1 MKRSK
6 KMFTVMLALCVALSM
21 AMASVTANAAT
32 KKPKKIYLKATST
45 TVDIKG
51 KVKVSVYKTK
61 PSKASKSVK
70 WKSSNKKVAT
80 VSKSGYVTGKKKGTV
95 KITATS
101 KKNKRAKKTI
111 KIKVT
116 NLKAKSVTM
125 SKKSAILFP
134 NDKTT
139 LKATV
144 KGSAGFYNQGVTWK
158 SSNTSVATVTSKGIV
173 TAKKAGKATIT
184 ATEKGGSK
192 KATCAVTVSGIKVDK
207 ANKSVSVTATV
218 NNTETKSIH
227 YVVTKNAGASKDNPY
242 FVTDATPAEL
252 NAALGKISA
261 KAWNTNPNFKTDAKV
276 AQAGNKTIDE
286 LAQSGIGNKN
296 YTKFDINIQNG
307 NQTIK
312 MVETLKG
319 AKDND
324 NFSMIYSNVANNH
337 NAGSG
342 CLTCNTSCYAGVVT
356 NEFKTWAEPFVP
368 QNMPA
373 KGTTV
378 TITYTAQ
385 TDNYISAKTLKDN
398 ADNYVILDA
407 RKAADFA
414 EGHIAGAVSAD
425 MDGFVKK
432 SITEAQSKA
441 NVKAVVDKYG
451 KNKKYA
457 VICYSGNRYAQAAS
471 AELRSLGV
479 SNDNIFTLGGDKARN
494 SSEGGMKAWKAAG
507 YEVVAYN
514 YTDVDAVKAAQSD
527 ENTVILDARKADD
540 YKDAHIEGAVS
551 ADVGYYIDNKYSS
564 KDEADANVK
573 TVVDKYG
580 KDKKYIVICYSG
592 NRYAKAATEV
602 LVENGV
608 KVSNISILTG
618 GMGAW
623 RSAGEALDHYN
634 YTNAETTFSKM
645 KDSSYVILDARKT
658 DDASREGYIQRH
670 IPGAVSADVDGIAS
684 GNNKDAAAANVKA
697 AVDKYG
703 KDKKYIVICY
713 SGNKYAKA
721 ATGLL
726 MNNGIKNAN
735 IQTLGGDDSQQS
747 NAGGMKAWKAKYPSY
762 VVAKH
767 TSSKGINFA
776 NGITPENL
784 KADVDGKQVFTV
796 MDVRA
801 AKDYNPETCI
811 KGAVSTPSGDAA
823 AVMKAVN
830 DNPNGLYVLVCY
842 SGNAKADEA
851 RNTMVKN
858 GVDESRIICLQGGMG
873 TWK

>member
-116 NLKAKSVTM
+116 NLKAKYVKM
-125 SKKSAILFP
+125 SKTSAILFP

-158 SSNTSVATVTSKGIV
+158 SSNTSVATVNSKGSV

-218 NNTETKSIH
+218 NNADAKSMH
-227 YVVTKNAGASKDNPY
+227 YVVYKNGGAAKTSY

-324 NFSMIYSNVANNH
+324 NFNMIYSNVANNH
-337 NAGSG
+337 NVGSG

-398 ADNYVILDA
+398 AANYVILDA

-414 EGHIAGAVSAD
+414 EGHIDGAVSAD
-425 MDGFVKK
+425 MDGFVDK

-479 SNDNIFTLGGDKARN
+479 SNDNIFTLGGDKARK

-507 YEVVAYN
+507 YEVVVAYN

-527 ENTVILDARKADD
+527 DKTVILDARKADD
-540 YKDAHIEGAVS
+540 YKDAHIDGAVP
-551 ADVGYYIDNKYSS
+551 ADMDGYISGTISKADSDNNIKS
-564 KDEADANVK
+564 
-573 TVVDKYG
+573 VVEQKG
-580 KDKKYIVICYSG
+580 ADKKYIIICYSG

-602 LVENGV
+602 LVKNGV

-634 YTNAETTFSKM
+634 YTNADTTFSKM
-645 KDSSYVILDARKT
+645 KDSSYVILDARKAA
-658 DDASREGYIQRH
+658 DYDNGH
-670 IPGAVSADVDGIAS
+670 IAGAVSADVGYYIDNKYS
-684 GNNKDAAAANVKA
+684 SKDAAAANVKA

-713 SGNKYAKA
+713 SGNRYAKV

-747 NAGGMKAWKAKYPSY
+747 NAGGMKAWNAKYASY

-767 TSSKGINFA
+767 TSSKGFNFA
-776 NGITPENL
+776 NGIKPENL
-784 KADVDGKQVFTV
+784 KADVDGQKVFTV

-801 AKDYNPETCI
+801 KDDFD
-811 KGAVSTPSGDAA
+811 KGHISNAVSTPSGDET

-830 DNPNGLYVLVCY
+830 DNKNGLYVLVCY
-842 SGNAKADEA
+842 SGNAKANEA

-858 GVDESRIICLQGGMG
+858 GVDESRIICLQGGMD

>member
-101 KKNKRAKKTI
+101 KKRKKVKKTI

-218 NNTETKSIH
+218 NNATEKSMH
-227 YVVTKNAGASKDNPY
+227 YVVYKNGGAAKTSY

-261 KAWNTNPNFKTDAKV
+261 KAWNTNSNFKTDAKV

-296 YTKFDINIQNG
+296 YTKLDITIKNGDQNIQ
-307 NQTIK
+307 
-312 MVETLKG
+312 MVKTLTG

-407 RKAADFA
+407 RKAAHFA

-425 MDGFVKK
+425 MDGFVDK
-432 SITEAQSKA
+432 SITKAQSKA

-479 SNDNIFTLGGDKARN
+479 SNDNIFTLGGDKARK

-527 ENTVILDARKADD
+527 ENTVILDARKAAD
-540 YKDAHIEGAVS
+540 YKDAHIGGAVS
-551 ADVGYYIDNKYSS
+551 ADIDGYVDGTISKADSDNNIKS
-564 KDEADANVK
+564 
-573 TVVDKYG
+573 VVEQKG
-580 KDKKYIVICYSG
+580 ADKKYIIICYSG

-608 KVSNISILTG
+608 KVSNISILKG
-618 GMGAW
+618 GMGEW

-634 YTNAETTFSKM
+634 YTNADTTFSKM

-658 DDASREGYIQRH
+658 DDASRGGYIQGH
-670 IPGAVSADVDGIAS
+670 IPGAVSADVDGIVS
-684 GNNKDAAAANVKA
+684 GNNKDAAAENVKA

-713 SGNKYAKA
+713 SGNRYAKV

-726 MNNGIKNAN
+726 MNKGIKNAN

-851 RNTMVKN
+851 RNTMVRN

>member
-6 KMFTVMLALCVALSM
+6 RMFTVMLALCVALSM

-101 KKNKRAKKTI
+101 KKRKKVKKTI

-207 ANKSVSVTATV
+207 ANKSVSVTAKV
-218 NNTETKSIH
+218 NNATEKSMH
-227 YVVTKNAGASKDNPY
+227 YVVYKNGAAAKTSY

-261 KAWNTNPNFKTDAKV
+261 KAWNTNSNFKTDAKV
-276 AQAGNKTIDE
+276 AQAGKTTIDE

-296 YTKFDINIQNG
+296 YTKFDINIQNE

-312 MVETLKG
+312 MVDTLTG

-368 QNMPA
+368 RNMPA

-425 MDGFVKK
+425 MDGFVGK

-479 SNDNIFTLGGDKARN
+479 SNDNIFTLGGDKARKSAN
-494 SSEGGMKAWKAAG
+494 GGMKAWKAAG
-507 YEVVAYN
+507 YEVVVAYN
-514 YTDVDAVKAAQSD
+514 YTDVAGVKAAQSD
-527 ENTVILDARKADD
+527 TVILDARKADD
-540 YKDAHIEGAVS
+540 YKDAHINGAVS
-551 ADVGYYIDNKYSS
+551 ADMDGYVSGSIS
-564 KDEADANVK
+564 KAESDKNIK
-573 TVVDKYG
+573 RVVEQKG
-580 KDKKYIVICYSG
+580 ADKKYIVICYSG

-602 LVENGV
+602 LVKNGV
-608 KVSNISILTG
+608 KVSDIAILTG

-634 YTNAETTFSKM
+634 YTNAATTFDKL
-645 KDSSYVILDARKT
+645 KDSSYVILDARKAA
-658 DDASREGYIQRH
+658 DYDNGH
-670 IPGAVSADVDGIAS
+670 IAGAVSADVGYYID
-684 GNNKDAAAANVKA
+684 NKYSSKDEAAANVKA
-697 AVDKYG
+697 VVDKYG

-713 SGNKYAKA
+713 SGNRYAKV

-747 NAGGMKAWKAKYPSY
+747 AAGGMKAWNAKYAGY

-767 TSSKGINFA
+767 TSSKGFNFA
-776 NGITPENL
+776 NGITPANL
-784 KADVDGKQVFTV
+784 KADVDGQKVFTV

-801 AKDYNPETCI
+801 KDDFD
-811 KGAVSTPSGDAA
+811 KGHISNAVSTPSGDEA

-830 DNPNGLYVLVCY
+830 DNKNGLYVLVCY
-842 SGNAKADEA
+842 SGNAKANEA

>member
-116 NLKAKSVTM
+116 NLKAKYVKM
-125 SKKSAILFP
+125 SKTSAILFP

-218 NNTETKSIH
+218 NNADAKSMH
-227 YVVTKNAGASKDNPY
+227 YVVYKNGGAAKTSY

-261 KAWNTNPNFKTDAKV
+261 KAWNTNSNFKTDAKV

-407 RKAADFA
+407 RKAADYA

-425 MDGFVKK
+425 MDGFVGK

-479 SNDNIFTLGGDKARN
+479 SNDNIFTLGGDKARK
-494 SSEGGMKAWKAAG
+494 SSDGGMKAWKAAG

-514 YTDVDAVKAAQSD
+514 YTDVDGVKAAQSD

-540 YKDAHIEGAVS
+540 YKDAHIGGAVS
-551 ADVGYYIDNKYSS
+551 ADMDGYVSGTISKADSDNNIKS
-564 KDEADANVK
+564 
-573 TVVDKYG
+573 VVEKKG
-580 KDKKYIVICYSG
+580 ADKKYIIICYSG

-634 YTNAETTFSKM
+634 YTNADTTFSKM
-645 KDSSYVILDARKT
+645 KDSSYVILDARKAA
-658 DDASREGYIQRH
+658 DYDKGH
-670 IPGAVSADVDGIAS
+670 IAGAVSASVDGYIAE
-684 GNNKDAAAANVKA
+684 GGNKDEAAANVKT

-713 SGNKYAKA
+713 SGNRYAKV

-735 IQTLGGDDSQQS
+735 IQTLGGDDSKQS
-747 NAGGMKAWKAKYPSY
+747 DAGGMKAWNAKYPSY

-767 TSSKGINFA
+767 TSTGKFNFA

-784 KADVDGKQVFTV
+784 KADVDGQKVFTV

-801 AKDYNPETCI
+801 KDDFD
-811 KGAVSTPSGDAA
+811 KGHISNAVSAPSSDEA

-830 DNPNGLYVLVCY
+830 DNKNGLYVLVCY
-842 SGNAKADEA
+842 TGNAKADEA

-858 GVDESRIICLQGGMG
+858 GVDESRIICLQGGMK

>member
-101 KKNKRAKKTI
+101 KKRKKVKKTI

-218 NNTETKSIH
+218 NNATEKSMH
-227 YVVTKNAGASKDNPY
+227 YVVYKNGGAAKTSY

-261 KAWNTNPNFKTDAKV
+261 KAWNTNSNFKTDAKV

-356 NEFKTWAEPFVP
+356 NEFKTSAEPFVP

-398 ADNYVILDA
+398 AANYVILDA

-414 EGHIAGAVSAD
+414 TGHIEDAVSAD

-507 YEVVAYN
+507 YEVV
-514 YTDVDAVKAAQSD
+514 D
-527 ENTVILDARKADD
+527 
-540 YKDAHIEGAVS
+540 
-551 ADVGYYIDNKYSS
+551 
-564 KDEADANVK
+564 
-573 TVVDKYG
+573 
-580 KDKKYIVICYSG
+580 
-592 NRYAKAATEV
+592 
-602 LVENGV
+602 
-608 KVSNISILTG
+608 
-618 GMGAW
+618 
-623 RSAGEALDHYN
+623 YN

-645 KDSSYVILDARKT
+645 KDSSYVILDARKVA
-658 DDASREGYIQRH
+658 DYEKGH
-670 IPGAVSADVDGIAS
+670 IAGAVSADVDGIFS
-684 GNNKDAAAANVKA
+684 GNKDAAATNVKA

-713 SGNKYAKA
+713 TGNKYAKA

-726 MNNGIKNAN
+726 KNNGVENAN
-735 IQTLGGDDSQQS
+735 IETLGGDDSMRS
-747 NAGGMKAWKAKYPSY
+747 AAGGMKAWNAKYAGY

-767 TSSKGINFA
+767 TPSKEINFA
-776 NGITPENL
+776 NGITPEHL
-784 KADVDGKQVFTV
+784 KADVDGQKVFTV

-801 AKDYNPETCI
+801 KEDYD
-811 KGAVSTPSGDAA
+811 KGHISNAVSTPSGDGA

-830 DNPNGLYVLVCY
+830 DNKNGLYVLVCY

>member
-101 KKNKRAKKTI
+101 KKRKKVKKTI

-116 NLKAKSVTM
+116 NLKAKSVTLN
-125 SKKSAILFP
+125 KKSASLLKGE
-134 NDKTT
+134 KTQV
-139 LKATV
+139 KATV
-144 KGSAGFYNQGVTWK
+144 KGQTGFYNQGVTWK

-192 KATCAVTVSGIKVDK
+192 KATCSVTVQPDLVVD
-207 ANKSVSVTATV
+207 ANAKTVTITATV
-218 NNTETKSIH
+218 NNATAKSMH
-227 YVVTKNAGASKDNPY
+227 YVVNKNGGAAKTSY
-242 FVTDATPAEL
+242 FVTDVTAKEFS
-252 NAALGKISA
+252 AALEQISA
-261 KAWNTNPNFKTDAKV
+261 TAWNDNAKFDAKTADV
-276 AQAGNKTIDE
+276 AQAGTKTINELAKAGVGNSNYTKMNVNIKAGTKTIDME
-286 LAQSGIGNKN
+286 N
-296 YTKFDINIQNG
+296 
-307 NQTIK
+307 
-312 MVETLKG
+312 TLSG
-319 AKDND
+319 AKAND
-324 NFSMIYSNVANNH
+324 NFSMIYSNVANNF
-337 NAGSG
+337 NVASG

-356 NEFKTWAEPFVP
+356 NELKTWADPFVP
-368 QNMPA
+368 KNMPK
-373 KGTTV
+373 KGTIV
-378 TITYTAQ
+378 SITYTSQDAENYADIAGVKAALAD
-385 TDNYISAKTLKDN
+385 DNS
-398 ADNYVILDA
+398 VVLDA
-407 RKAADFA
+407 RKAADYEDA
-414 EGHIAGAVSAD
+414 HIAGAVSAD
-425 MDGFVKK
+425 MDGYVGK
-432 SITEAQSKA
+432 SITEAASDA

-451 KNKKYA
+451 ASKKY
-457 VICYSGNRYAQAAS
+457 V
-471 AELRSLGV
+471 L
-479 SNDNIFTLGGDKARN
+479 
-494 SSEGGMKAWKAAG
+494 
-507 YEVVAYN
+507 
-514 YTDVDAVKAAQSD
+514 
-527 ENTVILDARKADD
+527 
-540 YKDAHIEGAVS
+540 
-551 ADVGYYIDNKYSS
+551 
-564 KDEADANVK
+564 
-573 TVVDKYG
+573 
-580 KDKKYIVICYSG
+580 ICYSG
-592 NRYAKAATEV
+592 NRYAKAARRV
-602 LVENGV
+602 LMNNGV
-608 KVSNISILTG
+608 KSSNITILTG

-634 YTNAETTFSKM
+634 YTNAATTFDKL
-645 KDSSYVILDARKT
+645 KDSSYVILDARKAA
-658 DDASREGYIQRH
+658 DYDNGH
-670 IPGAVSADVDGIAS
+670 IAGAVSADVGYYID
-684 GNNKDAAAANVKA
+684 NKYSSKDKAAENVKA
-697 AVDKYG
+697 VVGKYG

-713 SGNKYAKA
+713 SGNRYAKV

-747 NAGGMKAWKAKYPSY
+747 AAGGMKAWNEKYPSY

-767 TSSKGINFA
+767 TSSKGFNFA

-811 KGAVSTPSGDAA
+811 KGAVSTPSNDEPAIK
-823 AVMKAVN
+823 KAVN

-851 RNTMVKN
+851 RNTMERN

>member
-116 NLKAKSVTM
+116 NLKAKYVKM
-125 SKKSAILFP
+125 SKTSAILFP

-158 SSNTSVATVTSKGIV
+158 SSNTSVATVNSKGSV

-192 KATCAVTVSGIKVDK
+192 KATCAVTVSGIRVDK

-218 NNTETKSIH
+218 NNADAKSMH
-227 YVVTKNAGASKDNPY
+227 YVVYKNGVAAKTSY

-276 AQAGNKTIDE
+276 AQAGDKTIDE

-296 YTKFDINIQNG
+296 YTKLDITIKNG
-307 NQTIK
+307 DQDIK
-312 MVETLKG
+312 MVKTLTG

-425 MDGFVKK
+425 MDGFVDK

-479 SNDNIFTLGGDKARN
+479 SNDNIFTLGGDKARK

-514 YTDVDAVKAAQSD
+514 YTDVDGVKAAQSD
-527 ENTVILDARKADD
+527 ENTVILDARKAAD
-540 YKDAHIEGAVS
+540 YKDAHIGGAVS
-551 ADVGYYIDNKYSS
+551 ADMDGYVDGTISKADSDNNIKS
-564 KDEADANVK
+564 
-573 TVVDKYG
+573 VVEKKG
-580 KDKKYIVICYSG
+580 ADKKYIIICYSG

-608 KVSNISILTG
+608 KVSNISILKG
-618 GMGAW
+618 GMGEW

-634 YTNAETTFSKM
+634 YTNADTTFSKM

-658 DDASREGYIQRH
+658 DDASRGGYIQGH
-670 IPGAVSADVDGIAS
+670 IPGAVSADVDGIVS

-713 SGNKYAKA
+713 SGNRYAKV

-767 TSSKGINFA
+767 TSSKRINFA

-811 KGAVSTPSGDAA
+811 KGAVSTPSGDEA

-842 SGNAKADEA
+842 SGNAKANEA

>member
-116 NLKAKSVTM
+116 NLKAKYVKM
-125 SKKSAILFP
+125 SKTSAILFP

-158 SSNTSVATVTSKGIV
+158 SSNTSVATVDKKGNVI
-173 TAKKAGKATIT
+173 AKKAGKATIT

-192 KATCAVTVSGIKVDK
+192 KATCAITVSGIKVDK

-218 NNTETKSIH
+218 NNADAKSMH
-227 YVVTKNAGASKDNPY
+227 YVVYKNGAAAKTSY

-261 KAWNTNPNFKTDAKV
+261 KAWNTKSKIDTKKDKV
-276 AQAGNKTIDE
+276 AQAGNETIDK
-286 LAQSGIGNKN
+286 LAQSGVGNKN
-296 YTKFDINIQNG
+296 YTKFDITIKNG
-307 NQTIK
+307 NQDIK
-312 MVETLKG
+312 MVDTLTG

-324 NFSMIYSNVANNH
+324 NFSMIYSNVANNV
-337 NAGSG
+337 NVGSG

-368 QNMPA
+368 QKMPA

-407 RKAADFA
+407 RKAADYA
-414 EGHIAGAVSAD
+414 TGHIEDAVSAD
-425 MDGFVKK
+425 MDGLVNK

-479 SNDNIFTLGGDKARN
+479 SNDNIFTLGGDKARK
-494 SSEGGMKAWKAAG
+494 SSDGGMKAWKAAG
-507 YEVVAYN
+507 YEVVDYN
-514 YTDVDAVKAAQSD
+514 YTNAATTFGKLKDSSY
-527 ENTVILDARKADD
+527 VILDARKAAD
-540 YKDAHIEGAVS
+540 YDNGHIAGAVS

-564 KDEADANVK
+564 KNEADANVK
-573 TVVDKYG
+573 AVVDKYG
-580 KDKKYIVICYSG
+580 ADKKYIVICYSG
-592 NRYAKAATEV
+592 NRYAKV
-602 LVENGV
+602 
-608 KVSNISILTG
+608 
-618 GMGAW
+618 
-623 RSAGEALDHYN
+623 
-634 YTNAETTFSKM
+634 
-645 KDSSYVILDARKT
+645 
-658 DDASREGYIQRH
+658 
-670 IPGAVSADVDGIAS
+670 
-684 GNNKDAAAANVKA
+684 
-697 AVDKYG
+697 
-703 KDKKYIVICY
+703 
-713 SGNKYAKA
+713 

-726 MNNGIKNAN
+726 KNNGVKNAN
-735 IQTLGGDDSQQS
+735 IETLGGDDSMRS
-747 NAGGMKAWKAKYPSY
+747 DAGGMKAWNAKYAGY

-767 TSSKGINFA
+767 TSSGKINFA

-784 KADVDGKQVFTV
+784 KADVDGQKVFTV

-801 AKDYNPETCI
+801 KADFD
-811 KGAVSTPSGDAA
+811 KGHISNAVSAPSSDEA

-842 SGNAKADEA
+842 TGNSKADAA
-851 RNTMVKN
+851 RNIMVNK
-858 GVDESRIICLQGGMG
+858 GVDESRIICLQGGMK

>member
-116 NLKAKSVTM
+116 NLKAKYVKM
-125 SKKSAILFP
+125 SKTSAILFP

-158 SSNTSVATVTSKGIV
+158 SSNTSVATVNSKGSV

-218 NNTETKSIH
+218 NNATEKSMH
-227 YVVTKNAGASKDNPY
+227 YVVYKNGGAAKTSY

-261 KAWNTNPNFKTDAKV
+261 KAWNTNPNFKTNAKV
-276 AQAGNKTIDE
+276 AQAGDKTIDE
-286 LAQSGIGNKN
+286 LAQSGVGNKN
-296 YTKFDINIQNG
+296 YTKLDITIKNG
-307 NQTIK
+307 NQDIK
-312 MVETLKG
+312 MVNTLTG

-324 NFSMIYSNVANNH
+324 NFSMIYSNVANNF

-414 EGHIAGAVSAD
+414 EGHIDGAVSAD
-425 MDGFVKK
+425 MDGFVNK

-457 VICYSGNRYAQAAS
+457 VICYFGNRYAQAAS

-479 SNDNIFTLGGDKARN
+479 SNDNIFTLGGDKARKSDN
-494 SSEGGMKAWKAAG
+494 GGMKAWKAAG
-507 YEVVAYN
+507 YEVVVAYN
-514 YTDVDAVKAAQSD
+514 YTDVAGVKAAQSD
-527 ENTVILDARKADD
+527 TVILDARKADD

-602 LVENGV
+602 LVKNGV
-608 KVSNISILTG
+608 KVSDIAILTG

-634 YTNAETTFSKM
+634 YTNAATTFDKL
-645 KDSSYVILDARKT
+645 KDSSYVILDARKM
-658 DDASREGYIQRH
+658 DDASRGGYIQGH
-670 IPGAVSADVDGIAS
+670 IPGAVSADVDGIVS
-684 GNNKDAAAANVKA
+684 GNNKDAAATNVKA
-697 AVDKYG
+697 VVDKYG

-713 SGNKYAKA
+713 SGNRYAKV

-747 NAGGMKAWKAKYPSY
+747 NAGGMKAWNAKYPSY

-767 TSSKGINFA
+767 TSTGKFNFA
-776 NGITPENL
+776 NGITPEHL
-784 KADVDGKQVFTV
+784 KADVNGQKVFTV

-801 AKDYNPETCI
+801 KADFDKDGISN
-811 KGAVSTPSGDAA
+811 AVSTPSSDEA

-830 DNPNGLYVLVCY
+830 DNKNGLYVLVCY
-842 SGNAKADEA
+842 TGNAKANEA
-851 RNTMVKN
+851 RNIMVKN
-858 GVDESRIICLQGGMG
+858 GVDESRIICLQGGMKA
-873 TWK
+873 WNN

>member
-101 KKNKRAKKTI
+101 KKNKKAKKTI

-125 SKKSAILFP
+125 SKKSMSMFVTKKAA
-134 NDKTT
+134 

-158 SSNTSVATVTSKGIV
+158 TSNKRVATVDSKGNV
-173 TAKKAGKATIT
+173 VAKGVGSATIT
-184 ATEKGGSK
+184 ATERGGSK
-192 KATCAVTVSGIKVDK
+192 KATCAVKVSEAPNGITVDK
-207 ANKSVSVTATV
+207 NNETVTVEAVVGSNAAKARHTYLCYYKGAQANNSVLVTGVAPKKLADALG
-218 NNTETKSIH
+218 ELS
-227 YVVTKNAGASKDNPY
+227 
-242 FVTDATPAEL
+242 ATPWNNNETVP
-252 NAALGKISA
+252 AAFKETGK
-261 KAWNTNPNFKTDAKV
+261 
-276 AQAGNKTIDE
+276 KTIE
-286 LAQSGIGNKN
+286 ALAASGTGNKN
-296 YTKFDINIQNG
+296 YTKVDVSVKYGDTTVTMQDS
-307 NQTIK
+307 
-312 MVETLKG
+312 LKDV
-319 AKDND
+319 KVDD
-324 NFSMIYSNVANNH
+324 NFSMVYANTGNDA
-337 NAGSG
+337 NAKFG
-342 CLTCNTSCYAGVVT
+342 CLTCTNGCYSGVVANAKRLT
-356 NEFKTWAEPFVP
+356 GKDFVP
-368 QNMPA
+368 QKMPA
-373 KGTTV
+373 EGTKVTV
-378 TITYTAQ
+378 TYTLKN
-385 TDNYISAKTLKDN
+385 NYISEADLQKDAKDYVLLDVRAKDDYDDAHIAGAISTPVDINSQDMDESIKNIVADKGTDKKYALICYSGNRYAKKAAKDLRACKVTNGNIEILTGGMGAWRSAGEALDHYNYTN
-398 ADNYVILDA
+398 ADTTFSKMKDSSYVILDA
-407 RKAADFA
+407 RKAADYDN
-414 EGHIAGAVSAD
+414 GHIA
-425 MDGFVKK
+425 
-432 SITEAQSKA
+432 
-441 NVKAVVDKYG
+441 
-451 KNKKYA
+451 
-457 VICYSGNRYAQAAS
+457 
-471 AELRSLGV
+471 
-479 SNDNIFTLGGDKARN
+479 
-494 SSEGGMKAWKAAG
+494 
-507 YEVVAYN
+507 
-514 YTDVDAVKAAQSD
+514 
-527 ENTVILDARKADD
+527 
-540 YKDAHIEGAVS
+540 GAVS

-564 KDEADANVK
+564 KDAAAANVK

-592 NRYAKAATEV
+592 NRYAKV
-602 LVENGV
+602 
-608 KVSNISILTG
+608 
-618 GMGAW
+618 
-623 RSAGEALDHYN
+623 
-634 YTNAETTFSKM
+634 
-645 KDSSYVILDARKT
+645 
-658 DDASREGYIQRH
+658 
-670 IPGAVSADVDGIAS
+670 
-684 GNNKDAAAANVKA
+684 
-697 AVDKYG
+697 
-703 KDKKYIVICY
+703 
-713 SGNKYAKA
+713 

-747 NAGGMKAWKAKYPSY
+747 AAGGMKAWNAKYEGY

-767 TSSKGINFA
+767 TSSKGCNFA

-811 KGAVSTPSGDAA
+811 KGAVSTPSNDEPAIK
-823 AVMKAVN
+823 KAVN

-842 SGNAKADEA
+842 SGNDKADEA

>member
-1 MKRSK
+1 
-6 KMFTVMLALCVALSM
+6 
-21 AMASVTANAAT
+21 
-32 KKPKKIYLKATST
+32 
-45 TVDIKG
+45 
-51 KVKVSVYKTK
+51 
-61 PSKASKSVK
+61 
-70 WKSSNKKVAT
+70 
-80 VSKSGYVTGKKKGTV
+80 
-95 KITATS
+95 
-101 KKNKRAKKTI
+101 
-111 KIKVT
+111 
-116 NLKAKSVTM
+116 M

-218 NNTETKSIH
+218 NNTETKSMH

-296 YTKFDINIQNG
+296 YTKLDITIKNG
-307 NQTIK
+307 DQDIK
-312 MVETLKG
+312 MVNTLTG

-623 RSAGEALDHYN
+623 RSAGKDLDHYN
-634 YTNAETTFSKM
+634 YTNAATTFKKM
-645 KDSSYVILDARKT
+645 KDSSYVILDARKK
-658 DDASREGYIQRH
+658 DDTKRSGYDQKH
-670 IPGAVSADVDGIAS
+670 IPGAVSADVDGIA
-684 GNNKDAAAANVKA
+684 NNGDSAAAAANVKTV
-697 AVDKYG
+697 VDKYG

-713 SGNKYAKA
+713 SGNRYAKV

-735 IQTLGGDDSQQS
+735 IQTLGGDDSKQS
-747 NAGGMKAWKAKYPSY
+747 DAGGMKAWTAKYPSY

-767 TSSKGINFA
+767 TSTGKFNFA

-784 KADVDGKQVFTV
+784 KTDVEGQKVFTV

-801 AKDYNPETCI
+801 KDAFD
-811 KGAVSTPSGDAA
+811 KGHISNAVSTPSGDEA

-830 DNPNGLYVLVCY
+830 DNKNGLYVLVCY
-842 SGNAKADEA
+842 TGNSKADAA
-851 RNTMVKN
+851 RNIMVDN
-858 GVDESRIICLQGGMG
+858 GVDESRIICLQGGMDA
-873 TWK
+873 WK

>member
-101 KKNKRAKKTI
+101 KKRKKVKKTI

-158 SSNTSVATVTSKGIV
+158 SSNTSVATVNSKGSV

-218 NNTETKSIH
+218 NNTETKSMH
-227 YVVTKNAGASKDNPY
+227 YVVTKNAGASKGNPY

-261 KAWNTNPNFKTDAKV
+261 KAWNTNSNFKTDAKV

-296 YTKFDINIQNG
+296 YTKLDINIQNG
-307 NQTIK
+307 NKTIK
-312 MVETLKG
+312 MVDTLTG

-414 EGHIAGAVSAD
+414 EGHIDGAVSAD
-425 MDGFVKK
+425 MDGFVGK

-479 SNDNIFTLGGDKARN
+479 SNDNIFTLGGDKARKSDN
-494 SSEGGMKAWKAAG
+494 GGMKAWKAAG
-507 YEVVAYN
+507 YEVVVAYN
-514 YTDVDAVKAAQSD
+514 YTDVAGVKAAQSD
-527 ENTVILDARKADD
+527 TVILDARKADD

-602 LVENGV
+602 LVKNGV
-608 KVSNISILTG
+608 KVSDIAILTG

-634 YTNAETTFSKM
+634 YTNAATTFDKL
-645 KDSSYVILDARKT
+645 KDSSYVILDARKAA
-658 DDASREGYIQRH
+658 DYEKGH
-670 IPGAVSADVDGIAS
+670 IAGAVSADVGYYIDNKYS
-684 GNNKDAAAANVKA
+684 SKDAAAANVKA

-703 KDKKYIVICY
+703 KDKKYIVICCF
-713 SGNKYAKA
+713 GNRYAKV

-735 IQTLGGDDSQQS
+735 IQTLGGDDSKQS
-747 NAGGMKAWKAKYPSY
+747 AAGGMKAWNAKYPSY

-767 TSSKGINFA
+767 TSSNGFNFA

-784 KADVDGKQVFTV
+784 KTDVEGQKVFTV

-801 AKDYNPETCI
+801 KDAFD
-811 KGAVSTPSGDAA
+811 KGHISNAVSTPSNDEPAIK
-823 AVMKAVN
+823 KAVN

-851 RNTMVKN
+851 RNTMVRN

>member
-101 KKNKRAKKTI
+101 KKRKKVKKTI

-218 NNTETKSIH
+218 NNADAKSMH
-227 YVVTKNAGASKDNPY
+227 YVVYKNGGAAKTSY

-261 KAWNTNPNFKTDAKV
+261 KAWNTNSNFKTDAKV

-296 YTKFDINIQNG
+296 YTKLDITIKNG
-307 NQTIK
+307 DQDIK
-312 MVETLKG
+312 MVNTLTG

-324 NFSMIYSNVANNH
+324 NFSMIYSNVANNF
-337 NAGSG
+337 NVGSG

-425 MDGFVKK
+425 MDGFVGK

-479 SNDNIFTLGGDKARN
+479 SNDNIFTLGGDKARKSAN
-494 SSEGGMKAWKAAG
+494 GGMKAWKAAG
-507 YEVVAYN
+507 YEVVVAYK
-514 YTDVDAVKAAQSD
+514 YTDVAGVKAAQSD
-527 ENTVILDARKADD
+527 TVILDARKADD
-540 YKDAHIEGAVS
+540 YKDAHIGGAVS
-551 ADVGYYIDNKYSS
+551 ADMDGYVSGTISKADSDNNIKS
-564 KDEADANVK
+564 
-573 TVVDKYG
+573 VVEQKG
-580 KDKKYIVICYSG
+580 ADKKYIIICYSG

-602 LVENGV
+602 LVKNGV
-608 KVSNISILTG
+608 KVSNIAILTG

-634 YTNAETTFSKM
+634 YTNAATTFSKM
-645 KDSSYVILDARKT
+645 KDSSYVILDARKAA
-658 DDASREGYIQRH
+658 DYEKGH
-670 IPGAVSADVDGIAS
+670 IAGAVSADVDGIAS

-747 NAGGMKAWKAKYPSY
+747 AAGGMKAWNAKYEGY

-767 TSSKGINFA
+767 TSSKGFNFA

-784 KADVDGKQVFTV
+784 KADVDGQKVFTV

-801 AKDYNPETCI
+801 KDDFD
-811 KGAVSTPSGDAA
+811 KGHISNAVSTPSGDEA

-830 DNPNGLYVLVCY
+830 DNKNGLYVLVCY
-842 SGNAKADEA
+842 SGNAKANEA

>member
-101 KKNKRAKKTI
+101 KKRKKVKKTI

-218 NNTETKSIH
+218 NNADAQSMH
-227 YVVTKNAGASKDNPY
+227 YVVYKKGGAAKTSY

-261 KAWNTNPNFKTDAKV
+261 KAWDTQSKIDTKKDKV

-286 LAQSGIGNKN
+286 LAQSGVGNKN
-296 YTKFDINIQNG
+296 YTKLDI
-307 NQTIK
+307 TIK
-312 MVETLKG
+312 NGDQDIQMVKTLTG

-324 NFSMIYSNVANNH
+324 NFSMIYSNVANNV

-398 ADNYVILDA
+398 AANYVILDA
-407 RKAADFA
+407 RKAAHFA

-425 MDGFVKK
+425 MDGFVDK

-457 VICYSGNRYAQAAS
+457 VICCSGNRYAQAAS

-479 SNDNIFTLGGDKARN
+479 SNDNIFTLGGDKARK

-527 ENTVILDARKADD
+527 DKTVILDARKADD

-623 RSAGEALDHYN
+623 SSAGEALDHYN

-670 IPGAVSADVDGIAS
+670 IPGAVSADVDGIVS

-713 SGNKYAKA
+713 SGNRYAKV

-735 IQTLGGDDSQQS
+735 IQTLGGDDSKQS
-747 NAGGMKAWKAKYPSY
+747 AAGGMKAWNAKYPSY

-767 TSSKGINFA
+767 TSSKGFNFA

-784 KADVDGKQVFTV
+784 KTDVEGQKVFTV

-801 AKDYNPETCI
+801 KDAFD
-811 KGAVSTPSGDAA
+811 KGHIFNAVSTPSNDEPAIK
-823 AVMKAVN
+823 KAVN

-851 RNTMVKN
+851 RNTMVRN

>member
-116 NLKAKSVTM
+116 NLKAKYVKM
-125 SKKSAILFP
+125 SKTSAILFP

-158 SSNTSVATVTSKGIV
+158 SSNTSVATVNSKGSV

-218 NNTETKSIH
+218 NNATEKSMH
-227 YVVTKNAGASKDNPY
+227 YVVYKNGGAAKTSY

-261 KAWNTNPNFKTDAKV
+261 KAWNTNPNFKTNAKV
-276 AQAGNKTIDE
+276 AQAGDKTIDE
-286 LAQSGIGNKN
+286 LAQSGVGNKN
-296 YTKFDINIQNG
+296 YTKLDINIQNG
-307 NQTIK
+307 NKTIK

-414 EGHIAGAVSAD
+414 EGHIDGAVSAD
-425 MDGFVKK
+425 MDGFVNK

-479 SNDNIFTLGGDKARN
+479 SNDNIFTLGGDKARKSDN
-494 SSEGGMKAWKAAG
+494 GGMKAWKAAG
-507 YEVVAYN
+507 YEVVVAYN
-514 YTDVDAVKAAQSD
+514 YTDVAGVKAAQSD
-527 ENTVILDARKADD
+527 TVILDARKADD

-602 LVENGV
+602 LVKNGV
-608 KVSNISILTG
+608 KVSDIAILTG

-634 YTNAETTFSKM
+634 YTNAATTFDKL
-645 KDSSYVILDARKT
+645 KDSSYVILDARKM
-658 DDASREGYIQRH
+658 DDASRGGYIQGH
-670 IPGAVSADVDGIAS
+670 IPGAVSADVDGIVS
-684 GNNKDAAAANVKA
+684 GNNKDAAATNVKA
-697 AVDKYG
+697 VVDKYG

-713 SGNKYAKA
+713 SGSRYAKV

-726 MNNGIKNAN
+726 MNYGIKNAN

-747 NAGGMKAWKAKYPSY
+747 NAGGMKAWNEKYPSY

-811 KGAVSTPSGDAA
+811 KGAVSTPSGDGA

-842 SGNAKADEA
+842 SGNAMADEA
-851 RNTMVKN
+851 RNIMVNK

>member
-51 KVKVSVYKTK
+51 KVKVSVKK
-61 PSKASKSVK
+61 VSPKKASKSVK

-101 KKNKRAKKTI
+101 KKRKKVKKTI
-111 KIKVT
+111 KIKVKD
-116 NLKAKSVTM
+116 LKAKSVTM
-125 SKKSAILFP
+125 SKTSAILFP
-134 NDKTT
+134 NDKTA

-144 KGSAGFYNQGVTWK
+144 KGQAGFYNQGVTWK
-158 SSNTSVATVTSKGIV
+158 SSNTSVATVDKKGNV

-218 NNTETKSIH
+218 NNATEKSMH
-227 YVVTKNAGASKDNPY
+227 YVVYKNGGAAKTSY

-261 KAWNTNPNFKTDAKV
+261 KAWNTKSKIDTKKDKV
-276 AQAGNKTIDE
+276 AQAGNETIDK
-286 LAQSGIGNKN
+286 LAQSGVGNKN
-296 YTKFDINIQNG
+296 YTKFDITIKNG
-307 NQTIK
+307 NQDIK
-312 MVETLKG
+312 MVDTLTG

-324 NFSMIYSNVANNH
+324 NFSMIYSNVANNV
-337 NAGSG
+337 NVGSG

-385 TDNYISAKTLKDN
+385 TDNYISAKTLKDD
-398 ADNYVILDA
+398 AANYVIMDA

-414 EGHIAGAVSAD
+414 TGHIEDAVSAD
-425 MDGFVKK
+425 MDGFVGK

-457 VICYSGNRYAQAAS
+457 VICYSGNIYAQAAS

-479 SNDNIFTLGGDKARN
+479 SNDNIFTLGGDKARKSAN
-494 SSEGGMKAWKAAG
+494 GGMKAWKAVG
-507 YEVVAYN
+507 YEVV
-514 YTDVDAVKAAQSD
+514 D
-527 ENTVILDARKADD
+527 
-540 YKDAHIEGAVS
+540 
-551 ADVGYYIDNKYSS
+551 
-564 KDEADANVK
+564 
-573 TVVDKYG
+573 
-580 KDKKYIVICYSG
+580 
-592 NRYAKAATEV
+592 
-602 LVENGV
+602 
-608 KVSNISILTG
+608 
-618 GMGAW
+618 
-623 RSAGEALDHYN
+623 YN

-645 KDSSYVILDARKT
+645 KDSSYVILDARKAA
-658 DDASREGYIQRH
+658 DYDNGH
-670 IPGAVSADVDGIAS
+670 IAGAVSADVDGIVS
-684 GNNKDAAAANVKA
+684 GSNKDEADANVEA
-697 AVDKYG
+697 VVDKHG

-713 SGNKYAKA
+713 SDNRYAKA

-726 MNNGIKNAN
+726 KNNGVENAN
-735 IQTLGGDDSQQS
+735 IETLGGDDSMRS
-747 NAGGMKAWKAKYPSY
+747 NAGGMKAWNAKYPSY

-784 KADVDGKQVFTV
+784 KADVDGQKVFTV

-801 AKDYNPETCI
+801 KDDFD
-811 KGAVSTPSGDAA
+811 KGHISNAVSAPSGDEA

-830 DNPNGLYVLVCY
+830 DNKNGLYVLVCY

>member
-116 NLKAKSVTM
+116 NLKAKYVKM
-125 SKKSAILFP
+125 SKTSAILFP

-158 SSNTSVATVTSKGIV
+158 SSNTSVATVNSKGSV

-218 NNTETKSIH
+218 NNADAKSMH
-227 YVVTKNAGASKDNPY
+227 YVVYKNGGAAKTSY

-261 KAWNTNPNFKTDAKV
+261 KAWNTNPNFKTNAKV
-276 AQAGNKTIDE
+276 AQAGDKTIDE
-286 LAQSGIGNKN
+286 LAQSGVGNKN
-296 YTKFDINIQNG
+296 YTKLDINIQNG
-307 NQTIK
+307 NKTIK

-414 EGHIAGAVSAD
+414 EGHIDGAVSAD
-425 MDGFVKK
+425 MDGFVNK

-479 SNDNIFTLGGDKARN
+479 SNDNIFTLGGDKARKSDN
-494 SSEGGMKAWKAAG
+494 GGMKAWKAAG
-507 YEVVAYN
+507 YEVVVAYN
-514 YTDVDAVKAAQSD
+514 YTDVAGVKAAQSD
-527 ENTVILDARKADD
+527 TVILDARKADD

-602 LVENGV
+602 LVKNGV
-608 KVSNISILTG
+608 KVSDIAILTG

-634 YTNAETTFSKM
+634 YTNAATTFDKL
-645 KDSSYVILDARKT
+645 KDSSYVILDARKM
-658 DDASREGYIQRH
+658 DDASRGGYIQGH
-670 IPGAVSADVDGIAS
+670 IPGAVSADVDGIVS
-684 GNNKDAAAANVKA
+684 GNNKDAAATNVKA
-697 AVDKYG
+697 VVDKYG

-713 SGNKYAKA
+713 SGNRYAKV

-726 MNNGIKNAN
+726 MNYGIKNAN
-735 IQTLGGDDSQQS
+735 IQTLGRDDSQQS
-747 NAGGMKAWKAKYPSY
+747 AAGGMKAWNAKYQSY

-767 TSSKGINFA
+767 TSSGNFNFA

-784 KADVDGKQVFTV
+784 KADVNGQKVFTV

-801 AKDYNPETCI
+801 KADFDKDGISN
-811 KGAVSTPSGDAA
+811 AVSTPSSDEA

-830 DNPNGLYVLVCY
+830 DNKNGLYVLVCY
-842 SGNAKADEA
+842 TGNAKANEA
-851 RNTMVKN
+851 RNIMVKN
-858 GVDESRIICLQGGMG
+858 GVDESRIICLQGGMKA
-873 TWK
+873 WNN

>member
-101 KKNKRAKKTI
+101 KKRKKVKKTI

-218 NNTETKSIH
+218 NNTETKSMH
-227 YVVTKNAGASKDNPY
+227 YVVTKNAGASKGNPY

-252 NAALGKISA
+252 NVALGKISA
-261 KAWNTNPNFKTDAKV
+261 KAWNTNSNFKTDAKV

-385 TDNYISAKTLKDN
+385 TDNYISAKALKDN
-398 ADNYVILDA
+398 AANYVILDA

-414 EGHIAGAVSAD
+414 TGHIEDAVSAD
-425 MDGFVKK
+425 MDGFVGK
-432 SITEAQSKA
+432 SISEAQSKA

-479 SNDNIFTLGGDKARN
+479 SNDNIFTLGGDKARKSAN
-494 SSEGGMKAWKAAG
+494 GGMKAWKAAG
-507 YEVVAYN
+507 YEVV
-514 YTDVDAVKAAQSD
+514 D
-527 ENTVILDARKADD
+527 
-540 YKDAHIEGAVS
+540 
-551 ADVGYYIDNKYSS
+551 
-564 KDEADANVK
+564 
-573 TVVDKYG
+573 
-580 KDKKYIVICYSG
+580 
-592 NRYAKAATEV
+592 
-602 LVENGV
+602 
-608 KVSNISILTG
+608 
-618 GMGAW
+618 
-623 RSAGEALDHYN
+623 YN

-645 KDSSYVILDARKT
+645 KDSSYVILDARKVA
-658 DDASREGYIQRH
+658 DYEKGH
-670 IPGAVSADVDGIAS
+670 IAGAVSADVDGIFS
-684 GNNKDAAAANVKA
+684 GNKDAAAANVEA

-713 SGNKYAKA
+713 TGNKYAKA

-726 MNNGIKNAN
+726 KNNGVENAN
-735 IQTLGGDDSQQS
+735 IETLGGDDSMRS
-747 NAGGMKAWKAKYPSY
+747 AAGGMKAWNAKYAGY

-767 TSSKGINFA
+767 TPSKGINFA
-776 NGITPENL
+776 NGITPEHL
-784 KADVDGKQVFTV
+784 KADVDGQKVFTV

-801 AKDYNPETCI
+801 KEDYD
-811 KGAVSTPSGDAA
+811 KGHISNAVSTPSGDGA

-830 DNPNGLYVLVCY
+830 DNKNGLYVLVCY

-851 RNTMVKN
+851 RNTMVNK

>member
-101 KKNKRAKKTI
+101 KKNKKAKKTI

-158 SSNTSVATVTSKGIV
+158 SSNTSVATVNSKGSV

-218 NNTETKSIH
+218 NNTETKSMH

-296 YTKFDINIQNG
+296 YTKLDITIKNG
-307 NQTIK
+307 DQDIK
-312 MVETLKG
+312 MVNTLTG

-540 YKDAHIEGAVS
+540 YKDAHINGTVS
-551 ADVGYYIDNKYSS
+551 ADMDGYVSGTISKAESDNNIKSVVEQKGADKNYI
-564 KDEADANVK
+564 
-573 TVVDKYG
+573 
-580 KDKKYIVICYSG
+580 IICYSG

-634 YTNAETTFSKM
+634 YTNADTTFSKM
-645 KDSSYVILDARKT
+645 KDSSYVILDARKAA
-658 DDASREGYIQRH
+658 DYDNGH
-670 IPGAVSADVDGIAS
+670 IAGAVSADVGYYVD
-684 GNNKDAAAANVKA
+684 NKYSSKDEAAANVKA
-697 AVDKYG
+697 VVDKYG

-713 SGNKYAKA
+713 SGNRYAKV

-735 IQTLGGDDSQQS
+735 IETLGGDDSKQS
-747 NAGGMKAWKAKYPSY
+747 AAGGMKAWNAKYAGY

-767 TSSKGINFA
+767 TSSGKFEFA
-776 NGITPENL
+776 NGITPEAL
-784 KADVDGKQVFTV
+784 KADVDGQKVFTV

-801 AKDYNPETCI
+801 KEAFD
-811 KGAVSTPSGDAA
+811 KGHISNAVSAPSSDEA

-830 DNPNGLYVLVCY
+830 DNKNGLYVLVCY
-842 SGNAKADEA
+842 SGNSKADAA
-851 RNTMVKN
+851 RNIMVKN

>member
-116 NLKAKSVTM
+116 NLKAKYVKM
-125 SKKSAILFP
+125 SKTSAILFP

-158 SSNTSVATVTSKGIV
+158 SSNTSVATVNSKGSV

-218 NNTETKSIH
+218 NNTETKSMH

-296 YTKFDINIQNG
+296 YTKLDITIKNG
-307 NQTIK
+307 DQDIK
-312 MVETLKG
+312 MVNTLTG

-407 RKAADFA
+407 RKAAHFA

-425 MDGFVKK
+425 MDGFVDK

-479 SNDNIFTLGGDKARN
+479 SNDNIFTLGGDKARK

-527 ENTVILDARKADD
+527 ENTVILDARKAAD
-540 YKDAHIEGAVS
+540 YKDAHIGGAVS
-551 ADVGYYIDNKYSS
+551 ADMDGYVDGTISKADSDNNIKS
-564 KDEADANVK
+564 
-573 TVVDKYG
+573 VVEQKG
-580 KDKKYIVICYSG
+580 ADKKYIIICYSG

-608 KVSNISILTG
+608 KVSNISILKG
-618 GMGAW
+618 GMGEW

-634 YTNAETTFSKM
+634 YTNADTTFSKM

-658 DDASREGYIQRH
+658 DDASRGGYIQGH
-670 IPGAVSADVDGIAS
+670 IPGAVSADVDGIVS
-684 GNNKDAAAANVKA
+684 GNNKDAAAENVKA

-713 SGNKYAKA
+713 SGNRYAKV

-726 MNNGIKNAN
+726 MNKGIKNAN

-784 KADVDGKQVFTV
+784 KADVDGSKVFTV

-811 KGAVSTPSGDAA
+811 KGAVSTPSGDEA

-851 RNTMVKN
+851 RNIMVNK

>member
-116 NLKAKSVTM
+116 NLKAKYVKM
-125 SKKSAILFP
+125 SKTSAILFP

-158 SSNTSVATVTSKGIV
+158 SSNTSVATVNSKGSV

-218 NNTETKSIH
+218 NNATEKSMH
-227 YVVTKNAGASKDNPY
+227 YVVYKNGGAAKTSY

-261 KAWNTNPNFKTDAKV
+261 KAWNTKSKIDTKKDKV
-276 AQAGNKTIDE
+276 AQAGNETIDK
-286 LAQSGIGNKN
+286 LAQSGVGNKN
-296 YTKFDINIQNG
+296 YTKFDITIKNG
-307 NQTIK
+307 NQDIK
-312 MVETLKG
+312 MVDTLTG

-324 NFSMIYSNVANNH
+324 NFSMIYSNVANNV
-337 NAGSG
+337 NVGSG

-368 QNMPA
+368 QKMPA

-414 EGHIAGAVSAD
+414 TGHIEDAVSAD
-425 MDGFVKK
+425 MDGFVDK

-479 SNDNIFTLGGDKARN
+479 SNDNIFTLGGDKARKSAN
-494 SSEGGMKAWKAAG
+494 GGMKAWKAAG
-507 YEVVAYN
+507 YEVV
-514 YTDVDAVKAAQSD
+514 D
-527 ENTVILDARKADD
+527 
-540 YKDAHIEGAVS
+540 
-551 ADVGYYIDNKYSS
+551 
-564 KDEADANVK
+564 
-573 TVVDKYG
+573 
-580 KDKKYIVICYSG
+580 
-592 NRYAKAATEV
+592 
-602 LVENGV
+602 
-608 KVSNISILTG
+608 
-618 GMGAW
+618 
-623 RSAGEALDHYN
+623 YN

-645 KDSSYVILDARKT
+645 KDSSYVILDARKAA
-658 DDASREGYIQRH
+658 DYDKGH
-670 IPGAVSADVDGIAS
+670 IAGAVSADVDGIVS
-684 GNNKDAAAANVKA
+684 GSNKDEADANVKA
-697 AVDKYG
+697 VVDKHG

-713 SGNKYAKA
+713 SGNRYAKA

-726 MNNGIKNAN
+726 KNNGVENAN
-735 IQTLGGDDSQQS
+735 IETLGGDDSMRS
-747 NAGGMKAWKAKYPSY
+747 AAGGMKAWNAKYAGY

-767 TSSKGINFA
+767 TSSKNFNFA

-784 KADVDGKQVFTV
+784 KADVDGQKVFTV

-801 AKDYNPETCI
+801 KDDFD
-811 KGAVSTPSGDAA
+811 KGHISNAVSAPSGDEA

-830 DNPNGLYVLVCY
+830 DNKNGLYVLVCY
-842 SGNAKADEA
+842 SGNAKANEA

>member
-101 KKNKRAKKTI
+101 KKRKKVKKTI

-218 NNTETKSIH
+218 NNATEKSMH
-227 YVVTKNAGASKDNPY
+227 YVVYKNGGAAKTSY

-261 KAWNTNPNFKTDAKV
+261 KAWNTNSNFKTDAKV

-312 MVETLKG
+312 MVDTLTG

-337 NAGSG
+337 NVGSG

-368 QNMPA
+368 QKMPA

-414 EGHIAGAVSAD
+414 TGHIEDAVSAD
-425 MDGFVKK
+425 MDGFVGK

-441 NVKAVVDKYG
+441 NVNAVVDKYG

-479 SNDNIFTLGGDKARN
+479 SNDNIFTLGGDKARKSAN
-494 SSEGGMKAWKAAG
+494 GGMKAWKAAG
-507 YEVVAYN
+507 YEVV
-514 YTDVDAVKAAQSD
+514 D
-527 ENTVILDARKADD
+527 
-540 YKDAHIEGAVS
+540 
-551 ADVGYYIDNKYSS
+551 
-564 KDEADANVK
+564 
-573 TVVDKYG
+573 
-580 KDKKYIVICYSG
+580 
-592 NRYAKAATEV
+592 
-602 LVENGV
+602 
-608 KVSNISILTG
+608 
-618 GMGAW
+618 
-623 RSAGEALDHYN
+623 YN

-645 KDSSYVILDARKT
+645 KDSSYVILDARKVA
-658 DDASREGYIQRH
+658 DYEKGH
-670 IPGAVSADVDGIAS
+670 IAGAVSADVDGIFS
-684 GNNKDAAAANVKA
+684 GNKDAAAANVKA

-713 SGNKYAKA
+713 TGNKYAKA

-726 MNNGIKNAN
+726 KNNGVENAN
-735 IQTLGGDDSQQS
+735 IETLGGDDSMRS
-747 NAGGMKAWKAKYPSY
+747 AAGGMKAWNAKYAGY

-776 NGITPENL
+776 NGITPEHL
-784 KADVDGKQVFTV
+784 KADVDGQKVFTV

-801 AKDYNPETCI
+801 KEDYD
-811 KGAVSTPSGDAA
+811 KGHISNAVSAPSNDGA

-830 DNPNGLYVLVCY
+830 DNKNGLYVLVCY

-851 RNTMVKN
+851 RNTMVNN

>member
-116 NLKAKSVTM
+116 NLKAKYVKM
-125 SKKSAILFP
+125 SKTSAILFP
-134 NDKTT
+134 SDKTT

-158 SSNTSVATVTSKGIV
+158 SSNTSVATVNSKGSV

-218 NNTETKSIH
+218 NNADAQSMH
-227 YVVTKNAGASKDNPY
+227 YVVYKNGAAAKTSY

-261 KAWNTNPNFKTDAKV
+261 KAWDTQSKIDTKKDKV

-286 LAQSGIGNKN
+286 LAQSGVGNKN
-296 YTKFDINIQNG
+296 YTKFDITIKNG
-307 NQTIK
+307 DQTIK
-312 MVETLKG
+312 MIDTLKG

-324 NFSMIYSNVANNH
+324 NFSMIYSNVANNV
-337 NAGSG
+337 NVGSG

-356 NEFKTWAEPFVP
+356 NEFKTLAEPFVP

-425 MDGFVKK
+425 MDRFVNK

-479 SNDNIFTLGGDKARN
+479 SNDNIFTLGGDKARK

-540 YKDAHIEGAVS
+540 YKDAHIDGAVS
-551 ADVGYYIDNKYSS
+551 ADMDGYVSGTISKADSDNNIKS
-564 KDEADANVK
+564 
-573 TVVDKYG
+573 VVEQKG
-580 KDKKYIVICYSG
+580 ADKKYIIICYSG

-623 RSAGEALDHYN
+623 RSTGEALDYYN
-634 YTNAETTFSKM
+634 YTNADTTFSKM
-645 KDSSYVILDARKT
+645 KDSSYVILDARKAA
-658 DDASREGYIQRH
+658 DYDNGH
-670 IPGAVSADVDGIAS
+670 IAGAVSADVGYYIDNKYS
-684 GNNKDAAAANVKA
+684 SKDAAAANVKA
-697 AVDKYG
+697 VVDKYG

-713 SGNKYAKA
+713 SGNRYAKV

-747 NAGGMKAWKAKYPSY
+747 KTGGMQAWNAKYASY

-767 TSSKGINFA
+767 TSTVNFNFA

-784 KADVDGKQVFTV
+784 KADVDGQKVFTV
-796 MDVRA
+796 MDVRKKA
-801 AKDYNPETCI
+801 DYDNGHI
-811 KGAVSTPSGDAA
+811 SNAVSAPSDDEA

-830 DNPNGLYVLVCY
+830 DNKNGLYVLVCY
-842 SGNAKADEA
+842 TGNSKADAA
-851 RNTMVKN
+851 RNIMVN
-858 GVDESRIICLQGGMG
+858 HGVDESRIICLQGGMKD
-873 TWK
+873 WK

>member
-51 KVKVSVYKTK
+51 KVKVSVKK
-61 PSKASKSVK
+61 VSPKKASKSVK
-70 WKSSNKKVAT
+70 WKSSNKKIAT

-101 KKNKRAKKTI
+101 KKRKKVKKTI

-207 ANKSVSVTATV
+207 ANKSVSVTAKV
-218 NNTETKSIH
+218 NNATEKSMH
-227 YVVTKNAGASKDNPY
+227 YVVYKNGAAAKTSY
-242 FVTDATPAEL
+242 FTTDATPAEL

-261 KAWNTNPNFKTDAKV
+261 KAWDTQSKIDTKKDKV

-312 MVETLKG
+312 MVDTLTG

-324 NFSMIYSNVANNH
+324 NFSMIYSNVANNV
-337 NAGSG
+337 NVGSG

-368 QNMPA
+368 QKMPA

-398 ADNYVILDA
+398 AANYVILDA

-414 EGHIAGAVSAD
+414 TGHIEDAVSAD
-425 MDGFVKK
+425 MDGFVGK

-479 SNDNIFTLGGDKARN
+479 SNDNIFTLGGDKARK
-494 SSEGGMKAWKAAG
+494 SSDGGMKAWKAAG
-507 YEVVAYN
+507 YEVV
-514 YTDVDAVKAAQSD
+514 D
-527 ENTVILDARKADD
+527 
-540 YKDAHIEGAVS
+540 
-551 ADVGYYIDNKYSS
+551 
-564 KDEADANVK
+564 
-573 TVVDKYG
+573 
-580 KDKKYIVICYSG
+580 
-592 NRYAKAATEV
+592 
-602 LVENGV
+602 
-608 KVSNISILTG
+608 
-618 GMGAW
+618 
-623 RSAGEALDHYN
+623 YN

-645 KDSSYVILDARKT
+645 KDSSYVILDARKAA
-658 DDASREGYIQRH
+658 DYDKGH
-670 IPGAVSADVDGIAS
+670 IAGAVSADVDGIFS
-684 GNNKDAAAANVKA
+684 GNKDAAAANVKA

-713 SGNKYAKA
+713 TGNKYAKA

-726 MNNGIKNAN
+726 KNNGVENAS
-735 IQTLGGDDSQQS
+735 IETLGGDDSMRS
-747 NAGGMKAWKAKYPSY
+747 AAGGMKAWNAKYAGY

-784 KADVDGKQVFTV
+784 KADVDGQKVFTV

-801 AKDYNPETCI
+801 KADYD
-811 KGAVSTPSGDAA
+811 KGHISNAVSAPSGDEA

-830 DNPNGLYVLVCY
+830 DSKNGLYVLVCY

>member
-101 KKNKRAKKTI
+101 KKNKKAKKTI

-158 SSNTSVATVTSKGIV
+158 SSNTAVATVNSKGSV

-218 NNTETKSIH
+218 NNATEKSMH
-227 YVVTKNAGASKDNPY
+227 YVVYKNGGAAKTSY

-261 KAWNTNPNFKTDAKV
+261 KAWNTNSNFKTDAKV

-286 LAQSGIGNKN
+286 MAQSGIGNKN

-307 NQTIK
+307 NKTIK
-312 MVETLKG
+312 MVDTLTG

-324 NFSMIYSNVANNH
+324 NFSMVYSNVANNH

-356 NEFKTWAEPFVP
+356 NEFKTWAKPFVP

-414 EGHIAGAVSAD
+414 EGHIDGAVSAD
-425 MDGFVKK
+425 MDGFVGK

-479 SNDNIFTLGGDKARN
+479 SNDNIFTLGGDKARK
-494 SSEGGMKAWKAAG
+494 SSDGGMKAWKAAG
-507 YEVVAYN
+507 YEVVVAYN

-527 ENTVILDARKADD
+527 DKTVILDARKADD
-540 YKDAHIEGAVS
+540 YKDAHIDGAVS
-551 ADVGYYIDNKYSS
+551 ADMDGYVSGTISKADSDNNIKS
-564 KDEADANVK
+564 
-573 TVVDKYG
+573 VVEQKG
-580 KDKKYIVICYSG
+580 ADKKYI
-592 NRYAKAATEV
+592 
-602 LVENGV
+602 
-608 KVSNISILTG
+608 
-618 GMGAW
+618 
-623 RSAGEALDHYN
+623 
-634 YTNAETTFSKM
+634 
-645 KDSSYVILDARKT
+645 
-658 DDASREGYIQRH
+658 
-670 IPGAVSADVDGIAS
+670 
-684 GNNKDAAAANVKA
+684 
-697 AVDKYG
+697 
-703 KDKKYIVICY
+703 
-713 SGNKYAKA
+713 
-721 ATGLL
+721 
-726 MNNGIKNAN
+726 
-735 IQTLGGDDSQQS
+735 
-747 NAGGMKAWKAKYPSY
+747 
-762 VVAKH
+762 
-767 TSSKGINFA
+767 
-776 NGITPENL
+776 
-784 KADVDGKQVFTV
+784 
-796 MDVRA
+796 
-801 AKDYNPETCI
+801 
-811 KGAVSTPSGDAA
+811 
-823 AVMKAVN
+823 
-830 DNPNGLYVLVCY
+830 
-842 SGNAKADEA
+842 
-851 RNTMVKN
+851 
-858 GVDESRIICLQGGMG
+858 IIC
-873 TWK
+873 